1 MPLRVPRAGL
11 AGVIGSWQGA
21 SWADIRRVAGG
32 KVAGILPALLI
43 LLSIGM
49 LIGLWMLSGTIPYL
63 VYWGVRLVSPQHLAL
78 TAFLAT
84 VLMSSFTGT
93 SWGSAGTIGVAMMGT
108 ATALGAPLP
117 LIAGAVISGGG

>member
-1 MPLRVPRAGL
+1 LRPRRRQPSLSLGAALLPIATMLVVLLGSIPFMTL
-11 AGVIGSWQGA
+11 TGDLIEIAILCAAVVAGVIAIRQGA
-21 SWADIRRVAGG
+21 SWDDIQRVAGE

-43 LLSIGM
+43 LLSFGM

-84 VLMSSFTGT
+84 V
-93 SWGSAGTIGVAMMGT
+93 
-108 ATALGAPLP
+108 
-117 LIAGAVISGGG
+117 